1 MPRAARSPLAGI
13 PRVPETEIVTAGERP
28 DLREQA
34 RAALWGG
41 WPEFILH
48 APPSAEYRRR
58 ALAYFPRFDVLL
70 LDGGEVVADGAG
82 VPLCWDGEA
91 GTLPDGYDGAMAAA
105 VTGHEASVVP
115 DTLCVMA
122 AAVRPDRLGG
132 GLATRVLTALRD
144 RAVEAGPRRVIAPV
158 RPTLKARYPLTA
170 MEDFAGW
177 TRPDGLHL
185 ALDPH
190 PPTAR
195 GDRPRARAALHGD
208 HRHGGRVGGVGGHGF
223 RRTGGYVVPGA
234 LDLVEIDR
242 ERDRG
247 VYAESNLWMRHL

>member
-1 MPRAARSPLAGI
+1 MT
-13 PRVPETEIVTAGERP
+13 ETETVTAGERP

-34 RAALWGG
+34 RAALWRG

-48 APPSAEYRRR
+48 APSSAEYRRR

-70 LDGGEVVADGAG
+70 LDGGEVVAGGAG
-82 VPLCWDGEA
+82 VALCWDGEA
-91 GTLPDGYDGAMAAA
+91 GTLPDGYDGAMAAS
-105 VTGHEASVVP
+105 VTGHEACVVP
-115 DTLCVMA
+115 DTLCVMV

-132 GLATRVLTALRD
+132 GLAARVLTALRD
-144 RAVEAGPRRVIAPV
+144 RAVDAGLRRVIAPV

-185 ALDPH
+185 DPWIRTH
-190 PPTAR
+190 QRLGATVLAPA
-195 GDRPRARAALHGD
+195 PRSMVITGTVAEWEAWAGMA
-208 HRHGGRVGGVGGHGF
+208 F
-223 RRTGGYVVPGA
+223 PRTGGYVVPGA

>member
-1 MPRAARSPLAGI
+1 M
-13 PRVPETEIVTAGERP
+13 PETETVTAGERL

-48 APPSAEYRRR
+48 APSSAEYRRR

-105 VTGHEASVVP
+105 VTGHEACVVP
-115 DTLCVMA
+115 DTLCVMV

-132 GLATRVLTALRD
+132 GLAARVLTALRD
-144 RAVEAGPRRVIAPV
+144 RAVEAGLRRVIAPV

-170 MEDFAGW
+170 MEDFMRLDPPG
-177 TRPDGLHL
+177 RP
-185 ALDPH
+185 ASRPLDPH

-195 GDRPRARAALHGD
+195 SDRPRARAALHGD
-208 HRHGGRVGGVGGHGF
+208 HRHRGRVGGVDGHGLPAD
-223 RRTGGYVVPGA
+223 RRLRRPGSTRPRG
-234 LDLVEIDR
+234 DR
-242 ERDRG
+242 P
-247 VYAESNLWMRHL
+247 

>member
-1 MPRAARSPLAGI
+1 M
-13 PRVPETEIVTAGERP
+13 PETEIVTAGERP

-48 APPSAEYRRR
+48 APSSAEYRRR

-70 LDGGEVVADGAG
+70 LDGGEVVAGGAG
-82 VPLCWDGEA
+82 VPLCWDGEV

-115 DTLCVMA
+115 DTLCVMV
-122 AAVRPDRLGG
+122 AAVRSDRLGC
-132 GLATRVLTALRD
+132 GLAGRVLTALRD
-144 RAVEAGPRRVIAPV
+144 RAVEAGLRRVIAPV
-158 RPTLKARYPLTA
+158 RPTLKARYPLAA

-177 TRPDGLHL
+177 ARPDGLHL
-185 ALDPH
+185 DPWIRTH
-190 PPTAR
+190 QRLGATVLAPA
-195 GDRPRARAALHGD
+195 PRSMVIPGTVAEWEAWAGMA
-208 HRHGGRVGGVGGHGF
+208 F
-223 RRTGGYVVPGA
+223 PRTGGYVVPGA